1 MNGGDPARRA
11 GSRRCPGATPADD
24 VEVDT
29 ELPREVSRKL
39 RLQCRLRDFH
49 RSVQSC
55 GDPGA
60 ADDGVV
66 VGEDRSEVI
75 DGVLDQVTTN
85 DAYPEFADLRDV
97 VLLGRDGGVDGGPRS
112 KTSTTD
118 SATPAARR
126 TTLRSTGMPSSPA
139 PMTRIFRDGPFQ
151 SLVMCSFLQLPRGS
165 GANTSATINVDITV
179 KVKSV
184 ATDGRTPA

>member
-1 MNGGDPARRA
+1 M
-11 GSRRCPGATPADD
+11 
-24 VEVDT
+24 
-29 ELPREVSRKL
+29 
-39 RLQCRLRDFH
+39 QCRLRDFH

-97 VLLGRDGGVDGGPRS
+97 VLLGRDGGVDGGPPEQDIDDR
-112 KTSTTD
+112 
-118 SATPAARR
+118 
-126 TTLRSTGMPSSPA
+126 
-139 PMTRIFRDGPFQ
+139 FRDA
-151 SLVMCSFLQLPRGS
+151 SGS
-165 GANTSATINVDITV
+165 TDD
-179 KVKSV
+179 V
-184 ATDGRTPA
+184 A